1 MKRSRQFIKDQ
12 LAMDLGFLSFPEFC
26 SAYKPVLA
34 PFEATL
40 TLDDMINSKRPYM
53 TDIPS
58 DNKAA

>member
-12 LAMDLGFLSFPEFC
+12 LAMDFGFLSFPEFF

-34 PFEATL
+34 TFEATL
-40 TLDDMINSKRPYM
+40 TLDDMIKPPYM

-58 DNKAA
+58 GNKAA